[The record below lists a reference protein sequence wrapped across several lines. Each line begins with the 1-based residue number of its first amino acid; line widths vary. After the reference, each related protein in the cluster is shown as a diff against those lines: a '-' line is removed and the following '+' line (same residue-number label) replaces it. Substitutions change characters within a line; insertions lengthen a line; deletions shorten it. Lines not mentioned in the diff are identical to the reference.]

1 MQRTLSR
8 YPRVLAVFLLAVS
21 LCFASSKSQA
31 RKTDDGSSFVI
42 DAKRPYAYLK
52 FDHIGKGP
60 RVWGDEPDS
69 QIWFHLVNNCKV
81 SIVVKT
87 FAPPDGSL
95 KNEQGAEDRIVA
107 NEPPR
112 AYGMMHDG
120 TIVPKPW
127 KKTTPDELP
136 RAYSF
141 EIVGLQS
148 ILPGKSILFSVPI
161 SHLGERW
168 HFEIPFEFDIPMG
181 KFPRDPMIG

>member
-1 MQRTLSR
+1 
-8 YPRVLAVFLLAVS
+8 
-21 LCFASSKSQA
+21 
-31 RKTDDGSSFVI
+31 
-42 DAKRPYAYLK
+42 
-52 FDHIGKGP
+52 
-60 RVWGDEPDS
+60 
-69 QIWFHLVNNCKV
+69 V

-87 FAPPDGSL
+87 YAPPDGSL